1 MSLPTRLLLGLG
13 LYVCLVGA
21 ARTDQAPSHVSV
33 EQTESGWQLRRDG
46 EVYIVNGAGGDQSLQ
61 ALKDAGGNSI
71 RLWDFADAGP
81 IMDEAHRLGLTVTLG
96 IWLGHERHG
105 FDYRD
110 EAQLA
115 VQLERVREAVITYR
129 DHPAL
134 LIWGLGNEM
143 EGFADGDNPAIWQA
157 VNDAAKL
164 VKSLDPHHPTMTV
177 TADIGGERVR
187 FVHEVCDAI
196 DIHGINSYGGAPSLP
211 ARLEQAGARKP
222 YLVTEFGS
230 NGAWE
235 VPLTDWGAPIEPTS
249 GEKAASYA
257 AAYRANEATSDSDSL
272 GSYAFTWGSKI
283 EITDTWM
290 GMFLRD
296 GSRLAAVDTMQELW
310 SGQPPDNRAPALSAL
325 DLGDSNRFQPGEV
338 IIART
343 SASDPDDDTATVDWR
358 LLPESGELV
367 TGGDARP
374 IPPPI
379 EVSINASTAGTAKIE
394 LPDTPGNYRL
404 YATAYDGR
412 GNAATAN
419 APLQVIGEPRTY
431 FPLSVYHEDLAGM
444 PWVPS
449 GWMGETDALT
459 LADSSAAYD
468 GDRAMQIRFTGRA
481 WAGIAWQHP
490 ANDWGTQ
497 PGGFDLTG
505 AKRLELWARGEYG
518 GEQVT
523 FGVGL
528 LEDDVAYPDSGKR
541 QTKSIELSDQWQRY
555 EVSLRGLDLSRIK
568 TGFVVTLTGRQTA
581 VTIYLDKI
589 RFTR

>member
-1 MSLPTRLLLGLG
+1 MNLPTRLLLGLG
-13 LYVCLVGA
+13 LCVCLMGA
-21 ARTDQAPSHVSV
+21 ARTDQAPSHVSA
-33 EQTESGWQLRRDG
+33 ERTESGWQLRRNGDIY
-46 EVYIVNGAGGDQSLQ
+46 VVKGAGGDQSLQ

-71 RLWDFADAGP
+71 RLWDYADAGP

-105 FDYRD
+105 FDYSD
-110 EAQLA
+110 DAQVA
-115 VQLERVREAVITYR
+115 AQLERVRQAVLTYR

-143 EGFADGDNPAIWQA
+143 EGFADGDNPAIWEA
-157 VNDAAKL
+157 VNEAAEL

-177 TADIGGERVR
+177 TADIGGERIR
-187 FVHEVCDAI
+187 FVHEFCDAI

-211 ARLEQAGARKP
+211 ARLEKAGAHKP
-222 YLVTEFGS
+222 YLITEFGP

-235 VPLTDWGAPIEPTS
+235 VPLTDWGAPLEPTS
-249 GEKAASYA
+249 SEKAASYA
-257 AAYRANEATSDSDSL
+257 TTYRANEADSNTPSL
-272 GSYAFTWGSKI
+272 GSYAFAWGSKI
-283 EITDTWM
+283 EITDTWI

-296 GSRLAAVDTMQELW
+296 GSRLAAVDTMQQLW
-310 SGQPPDNRAPALSAL
+310 SGQAPDNRAPELSRI
-325 DLGDSNRFQPGEV
+325 DLGSSSRFEPGDV
-338 IIART
+338 ITART
-343 SASDPDDDTATVDWR
+343 TASDPDDDTVTVRWR

-367 TGGDARP
+367 TGGDARA

-379 EVSINASTAGTAKIE
+379 EVSIKSEGDGAVQVE

-404 YATAYDGR
+404 YATAYDGQS
-412 GNAATAN
+412 NAATAN
-419 APLQVIGEPRTY
+419 VPLQVLGEPRTY

-449 GWMGETDALT
+449 GWMGDTDALT
-459 LADSSAAYD
+459 LTDSNAAYD
-468 GDRAMQIRFTGRA
+468 GERAIQIRFAGRA

-490 ANDWGTQ
+490 ANDWGDQ

-518 GEQVT
+518 GERVT

-541 QTKSIELSDQWQRY
+541 QTKSIELSDQWRRY

-581 VTIYLDKI
+581 VTIYLDRI